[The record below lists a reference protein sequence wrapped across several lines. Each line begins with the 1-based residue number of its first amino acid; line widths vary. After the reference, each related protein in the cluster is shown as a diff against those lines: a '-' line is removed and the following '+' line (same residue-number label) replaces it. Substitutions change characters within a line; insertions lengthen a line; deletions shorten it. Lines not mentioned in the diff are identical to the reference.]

1 MSFEYVRGEYW
12 LDFRSRVAP
21 TVSGFCRHHDRR
33 RQWKCCSFLLRTKHL
48 TEKSNLPYKPDS
60 SRGGSRAIQTGHRA
74 SEVAHMDLAG
84 IQRLTCSLPAVS
96 RLHLRTHNSTPTPC
110 GHHLFV
116 CWAGPSRTS
125 VRFSVSATAPSRR
138 PFPLQPRPR
147 HLKWLRTR
155 VHRDRACVCCVRASR
170 CS

>member
-33 RQWKCCSFLLRTKHL
+33 RQWKCCSILLCTKHL

-60 SRGGSRAIQTGHRA
+60 SRGGSRAIQTGHHA

-96 RLHLRTHNSTPTPC
+96 RLHSFTHNSIPTIR
-110 GHHLFV
+110 
-116 CWAGPSRTS
+116 PSSFRLKGW
-125 VRFSVSATAPSRR
+125 SVSDRRKIERVSDSTLARAVPAPALTTSPERAEK
-138 PFPLQPRPR
+138 PRP
-147 HLKWLRTR
+147 
-155 VHRDRACVCCVRASR
+155 S
-170 CS
+170 